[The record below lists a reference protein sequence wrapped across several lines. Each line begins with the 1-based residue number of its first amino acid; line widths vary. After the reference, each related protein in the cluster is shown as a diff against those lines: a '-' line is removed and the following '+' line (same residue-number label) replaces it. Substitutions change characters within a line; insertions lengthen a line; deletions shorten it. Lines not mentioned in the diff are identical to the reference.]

1 MEIILEL
8 KVIFNQIRIKEI
20 CLLIRDLLTAK
31 YTHLSFSSFAWV
43 NAYYDKIL
51 RSSTL

>member
-20 CLLIRDLLTAK
+20 CFLTRDLSTAK
-31 YTHLSFSSFAWV
+31 YTHLSFLSFARV

-51 RSSTL
+51 RGSTL